1 MLFTRAPI
9 FIITFEVGKTKVL
22 ELNIAITFLFNS
34 LFHGDIYLM
43 FVIIFHQNRLTPSGL
58 QSSLKWQSYIM
69 SKIKTTSK
77 VSLKLTSRINVGR
90 RGKQAPRFR
99 LWTQSTSPP
108 PPHMAI
114 SGQQRPIVLTKTTNN
129 PPPCPKDRKRG
140 HKLQSQTMPNTE
152 TTSKVP
158 IKCHLSLP
166 AR

>member
-9 FIITFEVGKTKVL
+9 FIITFEVGKIL